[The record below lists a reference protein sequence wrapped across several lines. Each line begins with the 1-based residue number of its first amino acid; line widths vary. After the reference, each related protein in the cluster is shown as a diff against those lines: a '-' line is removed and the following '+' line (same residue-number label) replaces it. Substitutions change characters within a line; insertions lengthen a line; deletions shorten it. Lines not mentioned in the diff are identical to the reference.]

1 MFMARS
7 PAKPTKPVHTPNP
20 GLSEAPVAFD
30 HGRAPMF
37 APVNGPRLTPEEAV
51 SYTHLTLPTIYSV

>member
-37 APVNGPRLTPEEAV
+37 APVNGPRLTPEEL
-51 SYTHLTLPTIYSV
+51 SLIHI